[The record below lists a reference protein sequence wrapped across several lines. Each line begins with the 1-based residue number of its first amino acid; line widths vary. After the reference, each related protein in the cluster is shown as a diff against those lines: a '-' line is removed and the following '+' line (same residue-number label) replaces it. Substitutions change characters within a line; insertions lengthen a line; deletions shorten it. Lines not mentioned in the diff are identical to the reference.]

1 MAVPRGRGPPG
12 FPPTGAVPSLAVVGE
27 QRDVS
32 RLRFDAT
39 GDRQIRATALGRG
52 THGVPDIRRMVE
64 SQFHIAFPHRVWVA
78 GQVSAPV
85 QQEDGTVLFALHSPT
100 GDEVFVLHCVVPGA
114 GLSGL
119 RDLLV
124 RTHDADLEDVVREGR
139 LARVGGL
146 LRYDATRGAVTLT
159 VSELDPTPT
168 TIDLADARER
178 AVQAVADAGLTER
191 QRTTT
196 LRTAPLEVALV
207 GGTGDP
213 AMERVQRQLEQSP
226 YDVHLSVLPVDL
238 TGAAAPDL
246 LSQAVSRAALGSD
259 VVLLVREEGRPLGL
273 AVYDAV
279 EAARAVA
286 EAPVPVVTGL
296 GGRGTRSAC
305 DTVSFSA
312 QPTAEAAADWVLQR
326 LAAAES
332 TLEVLGHEVDLAAD
346 QAAIRCRVALEQARK
361 SAEQAA
367 QEAEVRS
374 VAARRR
380 ARRTL
385 FVGSAVLAVLVVA
398 AAVVV
403 GEPLLL
409 LGLLVPALV
418 LVAALSWW
426 SGTWMRGRGMSQQ
439 DDDFTQVLE
448 RLDGVRDELRTTS
461 NPERVAVLREL
472 AGELVARGRGVLSR
486 SLGDPGGAEPEE
498 PVHEPRPDPQ
508 PDAPPD
514 LQPDAEP
521 AATSAMVVPEPATQA
536 QPEAQRPPTS

>member
-1 MAVPRGRGPPG
+1 M
-12 FPPTGAVPSLAVVGE
+12 
-27 QRDVS
+27 S

-52 THGVPDIRRMVE
+52 THGVPDVRRMVE

-85 QQEDGTVLFALHSPT
+85 QQEDGTVLFALHAPT

-114 GLSGL
+114 GLQSL
-119 RDLLV
+119 RELLV

-168 TIDLADARER
+168 TIELTEARER

-196 LRTAPLEVALV
+196 PRTAPLAVALV
-207 GGTGDP
+207 GGAGDR
-213 AMERVQRQLEQSP
+213 AVERVRERLEQSP
-226 YDVHLSVLPVDL
+226 YAIDLDVRPVDL
-238 TGAAAPDL
+238 TGAAAPGL
-246 LSQAVSRAALGSD
+246 LAQAVSDAAQGSD
-259 VVLLVREEGRPLGL
+259 VVLLVRDEGRPLGL
-273 AVYDAV
+273 AAYDAV

-286 EAPVPVVTGL
+286 DAPVPVVTGL

-332 TLEVLGHEVDLAAD
+332 ALEVLAQDVGVAAD
-346 QAAIRCRVALEQARK
+346 EAATRCRVALEQARS
-361 SAEQAA
+361 SAERAA
-367 QEAEVRS
+367 QEAEVRA

-380 ARRTL
+380 ARRAL
-385 FVGSAVLAVLVVA
+385 FVGA
-398 AAVVV
+398 ALLAVVV
-403 GEPLLL
+403 VVATLVVGQPLLL
-409 LGLLVPALV
+409 LGLLVPALA
-418 LVAALSWW
+418 VAAALWWW

-439 DDDFTQVLE
+439 DDDFTKVLE
-448 RLDGVRDELRTTS
+448 RLHGVRDELAATS
-461 NPERVAVLREL
+461 NPERVALLRDL
-472 AGELVARGRGVLSR
+472 AGELVAKGRSVLSR
-486 SLGDPGGAEPEE
+486 SLGDPVDAGPVDAGSVEAAPADGASVDGGPLRSGSAGEA
-498 PVHEPRPDPQ
+498 PV
-508 PDAPPD
+508 
-514 LQPDAEP
+514 
-521 AATSAMVVPEPATQA
+521 TATQA
-536 QPEAQRPPTS
+536 EPVTAPDVDAGPGTGSTRVLPEAGSVDAPQRDAERPPTR